1 MIFSDGDASVA
12 RAHDEDFDA
21 DGIDDVFPIAD
32 AMGENCQ
39 QNGVPDSCDIVD
51 ETNPDANREE

>member
-1 MIFSDGDASVA
+1 MIISDGDARVA
-12 RAHDEDFDA
+12 RAHDEDSDA
-21 DGIDDVFPIAD
+21 DGIDDVCPIAD

-51 ETNPDANREE
+51 ETNPDTNREE